1 MTTYDTLVNHA
12 LSLLVA
18 GIVALAVLAL
28 VELGIRRLTA
38 WLSCRVEDA
47 INTAVF
53 DALSQ
58 HPAGRGDF
66 DVADGAQLAEEAEGF
81 LASVRVI
88 DGEEEGWL

>member
-1 MTTYDTLVNHA
+1 
-12 LSLLVA
+12 
-18 GIVALAVLAL
+18 
-28 VELGIRRLTA
+28 
-38 WLSCRVEDA
+38 VEDA